1 MDTYVPKSVFK
12 DRHVTADNQ
21 QSQQQ
26 QQVQTPAIVVSI
38 AAATGPSTT
47 AATIDDGS
55 YQKATLPYPQSSA
68 STKNKNSSSS
78 KLLLGAKGNR
88 HSNNNAEEDEEVER
102 RNSEDEAD
110 EYEYQE
116 YKRARKLKK
125 QQKQEAKELK
135 TAEKQREKQKKNDR
149 KRALKKAKAGG
160 RRVSVSVSDSRRGSQ
175 SSGSYSQGAS
185 GGRLGLGI
193 VGRRGGEEQEAGEM
207 VSQGVSTG
215 RRESLGGSG
224 GVVVMKKRS
233 RVAKLFLRKKA
244 ETTQTPAYALITKAT
259 EAEEEEGIALQPLE
273 RGQGQ
278 DEDKSE
284 RERDRQ
290 FSYGG
295 KSSSSPLPGSLSA
308 STDDLPHQH
317 SMQVDNPSSSTFSFS
332 SASVT
337 PSLSSKPH
345 RLDLSFGENN
355 GVGKKE
361 GVKGKGGIAE
371 TMTALKS
378 PASPHGG
385 VAGGGNCGRCYLRR
399 VWSKIKHPHRNSNK
413 KQKPGVAAAVMVPA
427 MLTKKS
433 LAAQA

>member
-1 MDTYVPKSVFK
+1 MDTYVPKPVLK
-12 DRHVTADNQ
+12 GRHVTADSQ
-21 QSQQQ
+21 QSQQ

-38 AAATGPSTT
+38 AAATGPSTA

-68 STKNKNSSSS
+68 STKNKNTSSS

-125 QQKQEAKELK
+125 QQKQEIKELK
-135 TAEKQREKQKKNDR
+135 AAEKQREKQKKNDR

-185 GGRLGLGI
+185 GGRLGPGI

-207 VSQGVSTG
+207 VSQGVSTA
-215 RRESLGGSG
+215 RRESLGG

-233 RVAKLFLRKKA
+233 RVAKLFLRKKP
-244 ETTQTPAYALITKAT
+244 ETTQTPAYALMTTAT
-259 EAEEEEGIALQPLE
+259 EEEEEEGIALQSLE
-273 RGQGQ
+273 HGQGL
-278 DEDKSE
+278 DEGKRE

-290 FSYGG
+290 FRYGG
-295 KSSSSPLPGSLSA
+295 DSSSSHLPGSLSA
-308 STDDLPHQH
+308 STDDLPHRH
-317 SMQVDNPSSSTFSFS
+317 PMQVDNPSSSTFSFS
-332 SASVT
+332 SASAT

-355 GVGKKE
+355 GVGGKKE
-361 GVKGKGGIAE
+361 GVKGKGGVAE
-371 TMTALKS
+371 TTTALKS

-399 VWSKIKHPHRNSNK
+399 VWSKIKHPHRNSNN
-413 KQKPGVAAAVMVPA
+413 KQKPGVAAAVMVPT
-427 MLTKKS
+427 MITKKS